1 MNMGAAKDKFI
12 RFLQAEEE
20 EAKRVAR
27 SLHHNL
33 AQSLSTLRFD
43 LDQAARQLREN
54 QVTQGIETVEATI
67 PGIQQIIEQVEE
79 IGMHLRPPTLD
90 DIGLSATLP
99 WSCREF
105 QKSHPGFN
113 VALDINAPEDEI
125 PRFLNYVIYK
135 IVRETLD
142 WFGRNGKPGLIQL
155 SLLKRDARIELTIRD
170 KDRGVDMARDAR
182 TRPGLAS
189 SFDAIKQLA
198 EIAGGSCAVESAV
211 GTGTVICVSF
221 PL

>member
-1 MNMGAAKDKFI
+1 MGAAKDKFI

-27 SLHHNL
+27 SLRHNL
-33 AQSLSTLRFD
+33 AQSLSTVRFD
-43 LDQAARQLREN
+43 LSQATRQLREN
-54 QVTQGIETVEATI
+54 QVTKGIEAVEATI
-67 PGIQQIIEQVEE
+67 PGIQQAIEQVEE

-99 WSCREF
+99 WFCREF
-105 QKSHPGFN
+105 QKSHPGFDAALEIN
-113 VALDINAPEDEI
+113 VSDDEI

-142 WFGRNGKPGLIQL
+142 WFGTNGKPGLIRL

-170 KDRGVDMARDAR
+170 KDQGFDMEKDAL
-182 TRPGLAS
+182 TGSGLML
-189 SFDAIKQLA
+189 SFGAIKQLA
-198 EIAGGSCAVESAV
+198 EIAGGSCALESAV
-211 GTGTVICVSF
+211 GAGTVICVSF